1 MINVRSDWS
10 VAQVK
15 EAIVRQSGLQPNQF
29 KLVFAGMELKEQMT
43 LQVKNEDV
51 ASLKPLLISSL
62 LTWGPDIISMPTSGK
77 KLKSEIPAN
86 AV

>member
-1 MINVRSDWS
+1 MADILHFPVSVKEWGGRNYMINVRSDWS

-43 LQVKNEDV
+43 LQVPRSNR
-51 ASLKPLLISSL
+51 LYTYL
-62 LTWGPDIISMPTSGK
+62 
-77 KLKSEIPAN
+77 N
-86 AV
+86 